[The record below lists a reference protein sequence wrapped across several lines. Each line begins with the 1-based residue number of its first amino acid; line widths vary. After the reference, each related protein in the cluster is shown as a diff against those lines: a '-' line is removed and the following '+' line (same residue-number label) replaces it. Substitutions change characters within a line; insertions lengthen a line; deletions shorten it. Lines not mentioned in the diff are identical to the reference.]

1 METFFCTIVTL
12 SVAYLGLL
20 ASPFIIDHVRET
32 WYDPAPLHSG
42 ATPDSPTWHAPEPED
57 DPAFYR
63 FCE

>member
-1 METFFCTIVTL
+1 METILATFLAITG
-12 SVAYLGLL
+12 GLFL
-20 ASPFIIDHVRET
+20 LVASPFVIHHVQEH

-42 ATPDSPTWHAPEPED
+42 ATPDSPTWHAPAPED